1 MKLEDLIYNT
11 KMVSFSDYQN
21 QSLDRQLRVFRV
33 PSYTISS
40 TLVNVTASFIR
51 HSWTDIVVSYGGIG
65 FSHIQGQGHLYDSNI
80 CGSPMHLGNINANSL
95 RIFMVSLHIT
105 IKGKKAT

>member
-51 HSWTDIVVSYGGIG
+51 HS
-65 FSHIQGQGHLYDSNI
+65 
-80 CGSPMHLGNINANSL
+80 
-95 RIFMVSLHIT
+95 
-105 IKGKKAT
+105 

>member
-1 MKLEDLIYNT
+1 MNLEDLIYNT

-40 TLVNVTASFIR
+40 TLVNVTPSFIR
-51 HSWTDIVVSYGGIG
+51 HS
-65 FSHIQGQGHLYDSNI
+65 
-80 CGSPMHLGNINANSL
+80 
-95 RIFMVSLHIT
+95 
-105 IKGKKAT
+105 

>member
-40 TLVNVTASFIR
+40 TLVNVTPSFIR

-80 CGSPMHLGNINANSL
+80 CGNHMYIGASNGNNLPIILNNKRKES
-95 RIFMVSLHIT
+95 
-105 IKGKKAT
+105 